1 MSDDEIVPFLM
12 HGTRTGMVAT
22 VCDDGRPHVVP
33 VWFVVDGGEIVF
45 TTWHESVKAENLSRE
60 GRAAM
65 AVDSPEPPYA
75 FVKVEG
81 PVTIVDDAE
90 ATRRIATQIGGRY
103 MGPERADDFGERNGV
118 PGEWTVRLRMERVTA
133 FAEMAS

>member
-22 VCDDGRPHVVP
+22 VGADGRPHVVP
-33 VWFVVDGGEIVF
+33 VWFVVEGDEIVF
-45 TTWHESVKAENLSRE
+45 TTWHESVKARNLRRE

-65 AVDSPEPPYA
+65 AVDLPEPPYA

-81 PVTIVDDAE
+81 PVTIAE
-90 ATRRIATQIGGRY
+90 DVETTRRMATEIAGRY
-103 MGPERADDFGERNGV
+103 MGRERAEEFGTRNGV
-118 PGEWTVRLRMERVTA
+118 PGEWTVRLSMDRVTA
-133 FAEMAS
+133 FAEMAG